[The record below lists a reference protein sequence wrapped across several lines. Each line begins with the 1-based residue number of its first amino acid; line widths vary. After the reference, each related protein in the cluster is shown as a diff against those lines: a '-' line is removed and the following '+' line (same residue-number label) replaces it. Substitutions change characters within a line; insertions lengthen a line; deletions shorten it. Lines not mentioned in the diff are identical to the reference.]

1 MFDTNPVLLKSLLGD
16 VESGEIQL
24 PDFQRGWVWDN
35 EHIVSLLASISRGF
49 PVGAIMTLQAG
60 GDIKFMPRTIEGVSG
75 IDKDPGI
82 FLLDGQ
88 QRLTSLYQS
97 LLYCGPVDTVDSRK
111 RRFKRWYYVDMR
123 KAVDP
128 TVDRDDVFISVPED
142 RRILKNFGREVDLD
156 LSSTELEYK
165 HHMMPTERLFN
176 DMNWMFGYMGYWQS
190 SNTPHPE
197 GDVAGFCGKF
207 RNQVIDPFINYL
219 LPVIELK
226 KETPKEAVCIV
237 FEKVNTG
244 GVTLS
249 VFELV
254 TATFA
259 ADDFRLRDDWA
270 ARKARLHEVYG
281 VLQGVGADQFL
292 QIVALLATYD
302 KRKQF
307 LSAGGAENQAPGI
320 SCKRDSILNLKLE
333 EYTRWADKV
342 EDGLKEAAKF
352 LTRQFI
358 FKNRDIPYSTQIV
371 PLAALFVELGDELK
385 PAKAQEKLERWFW
398 SGVFGE
404 SYGSNTEGQFAR
416 DLPQVAEYV
425 RGGSEKPTSVTQAN
439 FTPERLLA
447 LRTRNSA
454 AYKGLYAF
462 QMKSGAADW
471 RTGEPLTFATWY
483 SEGIDIHHIFPKA
496 WCKSKSQQIPPSLYD
511 SIINK
516 TPIDAAT
523 NRKFGGGAPSI
534 YLRVLE
540 QNQDIDSGQ
549 LDRILAA
556 HWLRPDLLRA
566 DKFAECFI
574 ERGMKMLDLIGGAM
588 GRQIHGGREVFR
600 NALSSAGLAL
610 EEQFDHT
617 PTGAVPGISTA
628 GLALEEQFD
637 DADTEHDE
645 VGDQVYQEASA

>member
-1 MFDTNPVLLKSLLGD
+1 MFATNAVLLNGLLKD
-16 VESGEIQL
+16 VRSGVIQL
-24 PDFQRGWVWDN
+24 PDFQRGWVWDD

-60 GDIKFMPRTIEGVSG
+60 GDIKFMPRPIEGVSG
-75 IDKDPGI
+75 VDKDPGI

-97 LLYCGPVDTVDSRK
+97 LLYPGPVDTVDSRK
-111 RRFKRWYYVDMR
+111 RRFKRWYYVDML

-142 RRILKNFGREVDLD
+142 RRILKNFGREVDRD
-156 LSSTELEYK
+156 LSSRELEYE

-176 DMNWMFGYMGYWQS
+176 GMNWLFGYMGYWQS

-197 GDVAGFCGKF
+197 DDVVGFCDKF
-207 RNQVIDPFINYL
+207 QNQVIDPFIKYQ
-219 LPVIELK
+219 LPIIELK

-244 GVTLS
+244 GVTLN

-270 ARKARLHEVYG
+270 ARKAGLHEAYG
-281 VLQGVGADQFL
+281 VLQGVEAGQFL

-302 KRKQF
+302 KRKHF
-307 LSAGGAENQAPGI
+307 LSTGGAENQAPGI

-333 EYTRWADKV
+333 EYKRWADHV
-342 EDGLKEAAKF
+342 EAGLKEAAKF

-385 PAKAQEKLERWFW
+385 PAKAQERLERWFW

-404 SYGSNTEGQFAR
+404 SYGSNTEGQFAL
-416 DLPQVAEYV
+416 DLPRVAEYV
-425 RGGSEKPTSVTQAN
+425 RGGSEPTSVTQAN
-439 FTPERLLA
+439 FIPERLLT

-471 RTGEPLTFATWY
+471 RTGAPLTFATWY

-496 WCKSKSQQIPPSLYD
+496 WCKSQGIQQPRLYD

-523 NRKFGGGAPSI
+523 NRKFGGRAPSH
-534 YLRVLE
+534 YLRLLE
-540 QNQDIDSGQ
+540 QDQDIDSGQ
-549 LDRILAA
+549 LDQILAA
-556 HWLRPDLLRA
+556 HWLRPELLRA

-574 ERGMKMLDLIGGAM
+574 ERGMKMLELIGGAM
-588 GRQIHGGREVFR
+588 GKPIHGGREVFR
-600 NALSSAGLAL
+600 DALASEGLDL
-610 EEQFDHT
+610 EEQFDAT
-617 PTGAVPGISTA
+617 PTSAVPDISTA
-628 GLALEEQFD
+628 GLAPEERFD
-637 DADTEHDE
+637 DADTEYDE
-645 VGDQVYQEASA
+645 TGDHVYQEDAA

>member
-1 MFDTNPVLLKSLLGD
+1 MFGAKPVLLSALLAA
-16 VESGEIQL
+16 VRSGGIQL
-24 PDFQRGWVWDN
+24 PDFQRGWVWDD
-35 EHIVSLLASISRGF
+35 ERIIGLLASISRGF
-49 PVGAIMTLQAG
+49 PVGAIMTLAAG
-60 GDIKFMPRTIEGVSG
+60 GDIKFMPRPIEGVSG
-75 IDKDPGI
+75 IDKAPDT

-97 LLYCGPVDTVDSRK
+97 LLYHGPVDTVDSRK
-111 RRFKRWYYVDMR
+111 RRFKRRYYVDMLR
-123 KAVDP
+123 AVDP
-128 TVDRDDVFISVPED
+128 TADREDVFVSVPED
-142 RRILKNFGREVDLD
+142 RRILKNFGREVQD
-156 LSSTELEYK
+156 LSSPELEYE

-176 DMNWMFGYMGYWQS
+176 SMKWMFGYMGYWQN
-190 SNTPHPE
+190 SNTHHPE
-197 GDVAGFCGKF
+197 GDVVGFCDKF
-207 RNQVIDPFINYL
+207 QNQVIDPFTDYL
-219 LPVIELK
+219 LPVIELE

-270 ARKARLHEVYG
+270 ARKAGLHEVYG
-281 VLQGVGADQFL
+281 VLQGVEADQFL

-333 EYTRWADKV
+333 EYKRWADHV
-342 EDGLKEAAKF
+342 EAGLKEAAKF

-404 SYGSNTEGQFAR
+404 SYGSNTEGQFAL

-425 RGGSEKPTSVTQAN
+425 RGGSDQTSVTQAN
-439 FTPERLLA
+439 FIPERLLT

-471 RTGEPLTFATWY
+471 RTGAPLTFATWY

-496 WCKSKSQQIPPSLYD
+496 WCRSQSIKPILYD

-523 NRKFGGGAPSI
+523 NRKFGGRAPSH
-534 YLRVLE
+534 YLRLLE
-540 QNQDIDSGQ
+540 QGQDIDSDQ

-556 HWLRPDLLRA
+556 HWLRPELLRA

-574 ERGMKMLDLIGGAM
+574 ERGMKMLELIGGAM
-588 GRQIHGGREVFR
+588 GRPIRGGREVFR
-600 NALSSAGLAL
+600 NALSSGGL
-610 EEQFDHT
+610 D
-617 PTGAVPGISTA
+617 IK
-628 GLALEEQFD
+628 EQFD
-637 DADTEHDE
+637 DTETEHDE
-645 VGDQVYQEASA
+645 VGDQLHQEAAA

>member
-1 MFDTNPVLLKSLLGD
+1 MFATNPVLLKDLLDD
-16 VESGEIQL
+16 VSSGKIQL
-24 PDFQRGWVWDN
+24 PDFQRGWVWDD
-35 EHIVSLLASISRGF
+35 ERIIGLLASISRGF
-49 PVGAIMTLQAG
+49 PVGAIMTLAAG
-60 GDIKFMPRTIEGVSG
+60 GDIKFMHRPIEGVSG
-75 IDKDPGI
+75 IDKSPET

-97 LLYCGPVDTVDSRK
+97 LLHPGPVDTVDSRK
-111 RRFKRWYYVDMR
+111 RRFKRWYYVDML

-128 TVDRDDVFISVPED
+128 TADREDVFISVPED
-142 RRILKNFGREVDLD
+142 RRILKNFGREVDRD
-156 LSSTELEYK
+156 LSSTEYEYK
-165 HHMMPTERLFN
+165 HHMMPTECLL
-176 DMNWMFGYMGYWQS
+176 DSMDWLFGYNDYWQS
-190 SNTPHPE
+190 SGTQHP
-197 GDVAGFCGKF
+197 GGNIADFRNKF
-207 RNQVIDPFINYL
+207 RKQIIDQFSAYP
-219 LPVIELK
+219 LPVIQLE

-244 GVTLS
+244 GVTLG

-259 ADDFRLRDDWA
+259 ADNFSLRDDWA
-270 ARKARLHEVYG
+270 GRRSRLHEAYG
-281 VLQGVGADQFL
+281 VLQGINGDHFL
-292 QIVALLATYD
+292 QIVTLLATQD

-307 LSAGGAENQAPGI
+307 VSAGGAENQAPGI

-333 EYTRWADKV
+333 EYKHWADHV
-342 EDGLKEAAKF
+342 QAGLMEAAKF

-404 SYGSNTEGQFAR
+404 SYGSNTEGQFAL

-425 RGGSEKPTSVTQAN
+425 RGGSDPTSVTQAN
-439 FTPERLLA
+439 FIPERLIT

-471 RTGEPLTFATWY
+471 RTGEPLTFATLD
-483 SEGIDIHHIFPKA
+483 SARIDIHHIFPKA
-496 WCKSKSQQIPPSLYD
+496 WCKSKSQKIPPSLYD

-523 NRKFGGGAPSI
+523 NWKFGGRAPSR
-534 YLRVLE
+534 YLRLLE
-540 QNQDIDSGQ
+540 QDQDIDSGQ
-549 LDRILAA
+549 LDQILAA

-600 NALSSAGLAL
+600 NALSSSGLAL

-617 PTGAVPGISTA
+617 PTGAVPSISTA

>member
-1 MFDTNPVLLKSLLGD
+1 MFATNAVLLNGLLKD
-16 VESGEIQL
+16 VRSGVIQL
-24 PDFQRGWVWDN
+24 PDFQRGWVWDD

-49 PVGAIMTLQAG
+49 PVGAIMTLVAG
-60 GDIKFMPRTIEGVSG
+60 GDIKFMPRPIEGVSG
-75 IDKDPGI
+75 VDKDPGI

-97 LLYCGPVDTVDSRK
+97 LMHSGPVDTVDSRK
-111 RRFKRWYYVDMR
+111 RRFKRWYYVDML

-142 RRILKNFGREVDLD
+142 KRILKNFGREVDRD
-156 LSSTELEYK
+156 LSSTEDEYK
-165 HHMMPTERLFN
+165 HHMMPTERLF
-176 DMNWMFGYMGYWQS
+176 DSMNWMFGYMGYWQS

-197 GDVAGFCGKF
+197 CDVVGFGKKF
-207 RNQVIDPFINYL
+207 QNQVIDPFINYQ
-219 LPVIELK
+219 LPVIQLEK
-226 KETPKEAVCIV
+226 KTPKEAVCIV

-244 GVTLS
+244 GVTLN
-249 VFELV
+249 VFQLL

-270 ARKARLHEVYG
+270 ARKARLHEAYG
-281 VLQGVGADQFL
+281 VLQGVEDGQFL
-292 QIVALLATYD
+292 QIVTLLATYD

-333 EYTRWADKV
+333 EYKRWADKV
-342 EDGLKEAAKF
+342 EAGLKEAAKF

-371 PLAALFVELGDELK
+371 PLAALFVDLGDELK
-385 PAKAQEKLERWFW
+385 PAKAQERLERWFW

-404 SYGSNTEGQFAR
+404 SYGSNTEGQFAL
-416 DLPQVAEYV
+416 DIPQVAEYV
-425 RGGSEKPTSVTQAN
+425 RGGSEPTSVEQAN
-439 FTPERLLA
+439 FIPERLIT

-471 RTGEPLTFATWY
+471 RTGGPLTFATWY

-496 WCKSKSQQIPPSLYD
+496 WCRSQQIPPKLFD

-516 TPIDAAT
+516 TPIDADT
-523 NRKFGGGAPSI
+523 NRKKVGARAPSI
-534 YLRVLE
+534 YLRLLE
-540 QNQDIDSGQ
+540 QDIDSGQ
-549 LDRILAA
+549 LDRILAD
-556 HWLRPDLLRA
+556 HWLRPELLRA
-566 DKFAECFI
+566 DNFAECFV
-574 ERGMKMLDLIGGAM
+574 ERGMKMLELIGGAM
-588 GRQIHGGREVFR
+588 GKPIHGGREVFR
-600 NALSSAGLAL
+600 DALASAGL
-610 EEQFDHT
+610 D
-617 PTGAVPGISTA
+617 
-628 GLALEEQFD
+628 LEEQFD
-637 DADTEHDE
+637 DTDPEYDE
-645 VGDQVYQEASA
+645 VGDQLHQEAAA

>member
-1 MFDTNPVLLKSLLGD
+1 MFITKPVLLTELLGE
-16 VESGEIQL
+16 VSSGEIQL
-24 PDFQRGWVWDN
+24 PDFQRGWVWDD

-49 PVGAIMTLQAG
+49 PVGAIMTLAAG
-60 GDIKFMPRTIEGVSG
+60 GDIKFMPRPIEGVSVV
-75 IDKDPGI
+75 DKSPET

-97 LLYCGPVDTVDSRK
+97 LLYPGPVDTVDGRK
-111 RRFKRWYYVDMR
+111 RRFKRRYYVDMR

-156 LSSTELEYK
+156 LSSPELEYE
-165 HHMMPTERLFN
+165 HHMMPTERLFDN
-176 DMNWMFGYMGYWQS
+176 TNWMFGYRDYWQR

-197 GDVAGFCGKF
+197 GDVGGFWDKF
-207 RNQVIDPFINYL
+207 KKQVINPFINYL
-219 LPVIELK
+219 LPAIQLGK
-226 KETPKEAVCIV
+226 GTPKEAVCIV

-270 ARKARLHEVYG
+270 ARKARLHEAYG
-281 VLQGVGADQFL
+281 VLQGVEADQFL

-302 KRKQF
+302 KREQF
-307 LSAGGAENQAPGI
+307 LSAEGEENQNQAPGI

-333 EYTRWADKV
+333 EYKRWADKV
-342 EDGLKEAAKF
+342 EAGLKEAARF
-352 LTRQFI
+352 LNRQFI
-358 FKNRDIPYSTQIV
+358 FKNKDIPYSTQIV

-404 SYGSNTEGQFAR
+404 SYGSNTETQFAR
-416 DLPQVAEYV
+416 DLPQVVDYV
-425 RGGSEKPTSVTQAN
+425 RGGSEKPTSVMQAN

-471 RTGEPLTFATWY
+471 RTGEPLTFSTWH
-483 SEGIDIHHIFPKA
+483 SEWIDIHHIFPKA
-496 WCKSKSQQIPPSLYD
+496 WCRSQEIPPRLYD

-516 TPIDAAT
+516 TPIDADT
-523 NRKFGGGAPSI
+523 NRKKVGARAPSI
-534 YLRVLE
+534 YLRLLE
-540 QNQDIDSGQ
+540 QDIDSGQ
-549 LDRILAA
+549 LDRILAD
-556 HWLRPDLLRA
+556 HWLRPELLRA
-566 DKFAECFI
+566 DNFAECFV
-574 ERGMKMLDLIGGAM
+574 ERGMKMLELIGGAM
-588 GRQIHGGREVFR
+588 GKPIHGGREVFR
-600 NALSSAGLAL
+600 DALASAGL
-610 EEQFDHT
+610 D
-617 PTGAVPGISTA
+617 
-628 GLALEEQFD
+628 LEEQFD
-637 DADTEHDE
+637 DTDPEYDE
-645 VGDQVYQEASA
+645 VGDQLHQEAAA

>member
-1 MFDTNPVLLKSLLGD
+1 MFATNPVLLKDLLD
-16 VESGEIQL
+16 AVSSGKIQL
-24 PDFQRGWVWDN
+24 PDFQRGWVWDD
-35 EHIVSLLASISRGF
+35 ERIVSLLASISRGF

-60 GDIKFMPRTIEGVSG
+60 GDIKFMHRPIEGVSG
-75 IDKDPGI
+75 VDKDPGI

-97 LLYCGPVDTVDSRK
+97 LMHSGPVDTVDSRK
-111 RRFKRWYYVDMR
+111 RRFKRWYYVDML

-128 TVDRDDVFISVPED
+128 TVDRDDVFISVPKD
-142 RRILKNFGREVDLD
+142 KRILKNFGREVDRD
-156 LSSTELEYK
+156 LSSTEDEYK
-165 HHMMPTERLFN
+165 HHMMPTERLF
-176 DMNWMFGYMGYWQS
+176 DSMNWMFGYMGYWQS

-197 GDVAGFCGKF
+197 GDVVGFGKKF
-207 RNQVIDPFINYL
+207 QNQVIDPFINYQ
-219 LPVIELK
+219 LPVIQLEK
-226 KETPKEAVCIV
+226 KTPKEAVCIV

-244 GVTLS
+244 GVTLN
-249 VFELV
+249 VFQLL

-270 ARKARLHEVYG
+270 ARKARLHEAYG
-281 VLQGVGADQFL
+281 VLQGVEDGQFL
-292 QIVALLATYD
+292 QIVTLLATYD

-333 EYTRWADKV
+333 EYKRWADKV
-342 EDGLKEAAKF
+342 EAGLKEAAKF

-371 PLAALFVELGDELK
+371 PLAALFVELGDELE

-404 SYGSNTEGQFAR
+404 SYGSNTEGQFAL

-425 RGGSEKPTSVTQAN
+425 RGGSEPTSVTQAN
-439 FTPERLLA
+439 FIPERLIT

-471 RTGEPLTFATWY
+471 RTGGPLTFATLD
-483 SEGIDIHHIFPKA
+483 SSRIDIHHIFPKA
-496 WCKSKSQQIPPSLYD
+496 WCKSKSQKIPPSLYD

-523 NRKFGGGAPSI
+523 NWKFGGRAPSR
-534 YLRVLE
+534 YLRLLE
-540 QNQDIDSGQ
+540 QDQDIDSGQ

-566 DKFAECFI
+566 DNFADCFV
-574 ERGMKMLDLIGGAM
+574 ERGMKMLELIDGAM
-588 GRQIHGGREVFR
+588 GKQIDRGRGVFR
-600 NALSSAGLAL
+600 DALASEGL
-610 EEQFDHT
+610 D
-617 PTGAVPGISTA
+617 
-628 GLALEEQFD
+628 LEEQFD
-637 DADTEHDE
+637 DTDPEYDE
-645 VGDQVYQEASA
+645 FGDQVYQEAVA

>member
-1 MFDTNPVLLKSLLGD
+1 MFATYDVLLNGLLND
-16 VESGEIQL
+16 VRSGEIQL

-97 LLYCGPVDTVDSRK
+97 LLYTGPVDTVDSRK
-111 RRFKRWYYVDMR
+111 RRFKRWYYVDML

-142 RRILKNFGREVDLD
+142 KRILKNFGREVDRD
-156 LSSTELEYK
+156 LSSPELEYE
-165 HHMMPTERLFN
+165 HHMMPTECLFN
-176 DMNWMFGYMGYWQS
+176 GMNWLFGYMGYWQS

-197 GDVAGFCGKF
+197 DDVVGFCDKF
-207 RNQVIDPFINYL
+207 QNQVIDPFIKYQ
-219 LPVIELK
+219 LPIIELK

-270 ARKARLHEVYG
+270 ARKARLHEAYG
-281 VLQGVGADQFL
+281 VLQGVEAGQFL

-307 LSAGGAENQAPGI
+307 LSSGGAENQAPGI

-333 EYTRWADKV
+333 EYKRWAGKV
-342 EDGLKEAAKF
+342 EAGLKEAAKF
-352 LTRQFI
+352 LARQFI
-358 FKNRDIPYSTQIV
+358 FKNRDIPYSTQVV
-371 PLAALFVELGDELK
+371 PMAALFVELGDELK
-385 PAKAQEKLERWFW
+385 PAKAQERLERWFW

-404 SYGSNTEGQFAR
+404 SYGSNTEGQFAL

-425 RGGSEKPTSVTQAN
+425 RGGSEPTSVAEAN
-439 FTPERLLA
+439 FIPERLLT

-471 RTGEPLTFATWY
+471 RTGGPLTFATWY

-496 WCKSKSQQIPPSLYD
+496 WCRSQQIPIQPRLYD

-523 NRKFGGGAPSI
+523 NRKFGGRAPSH
-534 YLRVLE
+534 YLHLLE
-540 QNQDIDSGQ
+540 QDQDIDSVQ
-549 LDRILAA
+549 LDQILMA
-556 HWLRPDLLRA
+556 HWLRPELLRA
-566 DKFAECFI
+566 DNFAECFI
-574 ERGMKMLDLIGGAM
+574 ERGMKMLELIDGAM
-588 GRQIHGGREVFR
+588 GKQTDRGREVFR

-610 EEQFDHT
+610 ED
-617 PTGAVPGISTA
+617 
-628 GLALEEQFD
+628 QFD
-637 DADTEHDE
+637 DNETEHDE
-645 VGDQVYQEASA
+645 VGDQVHQEDAA